1 MALPRQE
8 VYLKTDAPFPAQL
21 LANSAKNKKAVGL
34 AQADGFISLCFKEH
48 RS

>member
-8 VYLKTDAPFPAQL
+8 VCPKTDTRVSLNYLRIPQQ
-21 LANSAKNKKAVGL
+21 KAVGL
-34 AQADGFISLCFKEH
+34 AQADGLISLCFKEH

>member
-8 VYLKTDAPFPAQL
+8 VCLKTDTPCFAQL

-34 AQADGFISLCFKEH
+34 AQTDGLISLCFKEH